1 MNVQWTQPQ
10 GGATVT
16 GYVVHYHNNNTEES
30 LNVTASTNSID
41 IGNLTRC
48 ATYTVWV
55 EATSDH
61 LSGVSDVK
69 TLSEDIDI
77 FCLLL

>member
-1 MNVQWTQPQ
+1 M
-10 GGATVT
+10 T
-16 GYVVHYHNNNTEES
+16 GYVVHYRNNNTEES

-61 LSGVSDVK
+61 LSGVSESDVK
-69 TLSEDIDI
+69 NLI
-77 FCLLL
+77 FSKYTDVVFLVIIT